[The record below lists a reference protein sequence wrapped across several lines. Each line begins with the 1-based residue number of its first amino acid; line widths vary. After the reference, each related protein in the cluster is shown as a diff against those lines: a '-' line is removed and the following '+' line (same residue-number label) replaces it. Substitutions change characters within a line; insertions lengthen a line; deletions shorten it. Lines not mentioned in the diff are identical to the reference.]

1 MIENS
6 PKELHLVG
14 FAKGK
19 MAFVE
24 LDPIPLSALQHYV
37 FCARQCALIH
47 IEQAWEDNLYTL
59 RGDRAHEQ
67 VDIPQGMVR
76 DGVRVEYA
84 LPLWSDQLGIVG
96 RADVVEFG
104 TDDVPYPVEHKV
116 GQRRAQHADDIQLC
130 GQVFCLEEMFA
141 TSIPEGA
148 VYYARSRRRRV
159 VPITPALRA
168 ETEQVIEEVRT
179 LLQQGRLPPPVA
191 DERCRYCSLI
201 DTCLPFADGWIQEE
215 RDDPDDSQ
223 HPLCTDAGSLSSS

>member
-1 MIENS
+1 MDAIE
-6 PKELHLVG
+6 
-14 FAKGK
+14 
-19 MAFVE
+19 
-24 LDPIPLSALQHYV
+24 DDRIPLSALQHYV
-37 FCARQCALIH
+37 YCPRQCALIH
-47 IEQAWEDNLYTL
+47 VEQAWQDNLFTL
-59 RGDRAHEQ
+59 RGDRAHER
-67 VDIPQGMVR
+67 VDIPQGMLR

-84 LPLWSDQLGIVG
+84 LPLWSDELGLIG

-141 TSIPEGA
+141 TSISEGA

-168 ETEQVIEEVRT
+168 EALRVIEQVCM
-179 LLQQGRLPPPVA
+179 LLQQARLPPPVA

-215 RDDPDDSQ
+215 RDDSDDSQ
-223 HPLCTDAGSLSSS
+223 HPLCTDTGSLSSS

>member
-1 MIENS
+1 MDAIE
-6 PKELHLVG
+6 
-14 FAKGK
+14 
-19 MAFVE
+19 
-24 LDPIPLSALQHYV
+24 DDRIPLSALQHYV
-37 FCARQCALIH
+37 YCPRQCALIH
-47 IEQAWEDNLYTL
+47 VEQAWQDNLFTL
-59 RGDRAHEQ
+59 RGDRAHER
-67 VDIPQGMVR
+67 VDIPQGMLR

-84 LPLWSDQLGIVG
+84 LPLWSDELGLIG

-130 GQVFCLEEMFA
+130 GQVFCLEEMFQA
-141 TSIPEGA
+141 DINEGA

-168 ETEQVIEEVRT
+168 EALRVIEQVRM
-179 LLQQGRLPPPVA
+179 LLQQARLPPPVA

-215 RDDPDDSQ
+215 RDDSDDSQ
-223 HPLCTDAGSLSSS
+223 HPLCTDTGSLSSS